1 MEMILSWA
9 NLHRTEI
16 RWHPELWW
24 KRMLSVCF
32 RVFKKAG
39 LSGEA
44 EIRKAQNGNMVSAG
58 SPAAASGNA
67 DENIAQNAEQ
77 FGRNAERLL
86 DTFGNA
92 ILRMSYSCLH
102 NMSDAEEI
110 LQETLIKYLTVQPE
124 LHGSEHEKAWL
135 LRVAANLSKNRLDY
149 NRLRD
154 TDELEETLVSQE
166 REDLSF
172 LWEAVKQLPEANR
185 EVIHLFYYEGYPT
198 AQIAKILNR
207 RESTVRSDLRRGRER
222 LKKILKEEYDFE

>member
-1 MEMILSWA
+1 MRDQKNRLYFFTLVLLFFVSV
-9 NLHRTEI
+9 
-16 RWHPELWW
+16 
-24 KRMLSVCF
+24 LSVT
-32 RVFKKAG
+32 
-39 LSGEA
+39 
-44 EIRKAQNGNMVSAG
+44 
-58 SPAAASGNA
+58 
-67 DENIAQNAEQ
+67 
-77 FGRNAERLL
+77 FGILMYRTNLL
-86 DTFGNA
+86 DTYGNTV
-92 ILRMSYSCLH
+92 LRMAYSYLH

>member
-1 MEMILSWA
+1 
-9 NLHRTEI
+9 
-16 RWHPELWW
+16 
-24 KRMLSVCF
+24 MLSACF
-32 RVFKKAG
+32 LAFAKAG

-44 EIRKAQNGNMVSAG
+44 ENRKVQTRKAQTRNVVSAG
-58 SPAAASGNA
+58 GRAAASGNA
-67 DENIAQNAEQ
+67 EENITQNAEQ

-92 ILRMSYSCLH
+92 ILRMAYSYLH

-110 LQETLIKYLTVQPE
+110 LQETLIRYLTVQTE
-124 LHGSEHEKAWL
+124 LQGPEHEKAWL

-166 REDLSF
+166 QEDLSF
-172 LWEAVKQLPEANR
+172 LWEAVKQLPDANR

-222 LKKILKEEYDFE
+222 LKKILKEDYDFE

>member
-1 MEMILSWA
+1 
-9 NLHRTEI
+9 
-16 RWHPELWW
+16 
-24 KRMLSVCF
+24 MLSLCF
-32 RVFKKAG
+32 QAFAKAG

-44 EIRKAQNGNMVSAG
+44 EIRKAQTGNMVSAG

-67 DENIAQNAEQ
+67 EENIAQNAEQ

-92 ILRMSYSCLH
+92 ILRMAYSYLH

-110 LQETLIKYLTVQPE
+110 LQETLIRYLTVQPE
-124 LHGSEHEKAWL
+124 LQGPEHEKAWL
-135 LRVAANLSKNRLDY
+135 LWVAANLSKNRLDY

-172 LWEAVKQLPEANR
+172 LWEAVKQLPDANR
-185 EVIHLFYYEGYPT
+185 EVIHLFYYEGYST

>member
-1 MEMILSWA
+1 MDFVLWNEGTFSEKLFSGILFW
-9 NLHRTEI
+9 I
-16 RWHPELWW
+16 RWIAE
-24 KRMLSVCF
+24 KVGSGNRT
-32 RVFKKAG
+32 AE
-39 LSGEA
+39 GEA
-44 EIRKAQNGNMVSAG
+44 EE
-58 SPAAASGNA
+58 
-67 DENIAQNAEQ
+67 DEKSVRAFHQ
-77 FGRNAERLL
+77 NAERLL
-86 DTFGNA
+86 DTHGSA
-92 ILRMSYSCLH
+92 VLRMAYSYLH
-102 NMSDAEEI
+102 NMSDAEDI
-110 LQETLIKYLTVQPE
+110 LQETLIKYLKIQPE
-124 LHGSEHEKAWL
+124 LEGPEHEKAWL

>member
-1 MEMILSWA
+1 
-9 NLHRTEI
+9 
-16 RWHPELWW
+16 
-24 KRMLSVCF
+24 MLSLCF
-32 RVFKKAG
+32 QAFAKAG

-44 EIRKAQNGNMVSAG
+44 EIRKAQTGNMVSAG

-67 DENIAQNAEQ
+67 EENIAQNAEQ

-92 ILRMSYSCLH
+92 ILRMAYSYLH

-110 LQETLIKYLTVQPE
+110 LQETLIRYLTVQPE
-124 LHGSEHEKAWL
+124 LQGPEHEKAWL

-172 LWEAVKQLPEANR
+172 LWEAVKQLPDANR

-222 LKKILKEEYDFE
+222 LKKILKEDYDFE

>member
-1 MEMILSWA
+1 
-9 NLHRTEI
+9 
-16 RWHPELWW
+16 
-24 KRMLSVCF
+24 
-32 RVFKKAG
+32 
-39 LSGEA
+39 
-44 EIRKAQNGNMVSAG
+44 
-58 SPAAASGNA
+58 
-67 DENIAQNAEQ
+67 
-77 FGRNAERLL
+77 
-86 DTFGNA
+86 
-92 ILRMSYSCLH
+92 
-102 NMSDAEEI
+102 MSDAEEI

-124 LHGSEHEKAWL
+124 LQGPVHEKAWL

>member
-1 MEMILSWA
+1 MDFV
-9 NLHRTEI
+9 
-16 RWHPELWW
+16 LWNEETFSE
-24 KRMLSVCF
+24 KL
-32 RVFKKAG
+32 
-39 LSGEA
+39 LSG
-44 EIRKAQNGNMVSAG
+44 IRSWIKRIAAKTKRGKGIAG
-58 SPAAASGNA
+58 AGA
-67 DENIAQNAEQ
+67 DQISIRAFNQ
-77 FGRNAERLL
+77 NAERLL
-86 DTFGNA
+86 DVYGNA
-92 ILRMSYSCLH
+92 VLRMAYSYLH

-110 LQETLIKYLTVQPE
+110 LQESLIKYLTVQPD

-166 REDLSF
+166 QEDLSF

-222 LKKILKEEYDFE
+222 LKKILKKEYDFE

>member
-1 MEMILSWA
+1 MDFVLWNEGTFSEKLFSG
-9 NLHRTEI
+9 I
-16 RWHPELWW
+16 RWIRWIAE
-24 KRMLSVCF
+24 KVE
-32 RVFKKAG
+32 
-39 LSGEA
+39 SGYRAAEVEA
-44 EIRKAQNGNMVSAG
+44 EE
-58 SPAAASGNA
+58 
-67 DENIAQNAEQ
+67 DEKSVRAFHQ
-77 FGRNAERLL
+77 NAERLL
-86 DTFGNA
+86 DTYGNTV
-92 ILRMSYSCLH
+92 LRMAYSYLH

>member
-1 MEMILSWA
+1 MDFVLWNEGTFSEKLFSGICFWI
-9 NLHRTEI
+9 RRITEKMGNGN
-16 RWHPELWW
+16 R
-24 KRMLSVCF
+24 
-32 RVFKKAG
+32 AA
-39 LSGEA
+39 EA
-44 EIRKAQNGNMVSAG
+44 EEDEKSVRAFHQNT
-58 SPAAASGNA
+58 
-67 DENIAQNAEQ
+67 
-77 FGRNAERLL
+77 ERLL
-86 DTFGNA
+86 DTYGNA
-92 ILRMSYSCLH
+92 VLRMAYSCLH

-110 LQETLIKYLTVQPE
+110 LQETLIKYLTAQPE
-124 LHGSEHEKAWL
+124 LHGPEHEKAWL

-172 LWEAVKQLPEANR
+172 LWEAVKQLPDANR

-198 AQIAKILNR
+198 AQIARILNR

>member
-1 MEMILSWA
+1 MDFVLWNEGTFSEKLFSGIRFW
-9 NLHRTEI
+9 I
-16 RWHPELWW
+16 RWIAE
-24 KRMLSVCF
+24 KVGSRYRAAEV
-32 RVFKKAG
+32 
-39 LSGEA
+39 EA
-44 EIRKAQNGNMVSAG
+44 EE
-58 SPAAASGNA
+58 
-67 DENIAQNAEQ
+67 DEKSVRAFHQ
-77 FGRNAERLL
+77 NAERLL
-86 DTFGNA
+86 DTYGNTV
-92 ILRMSYSCLH
+92 LRMAYSYLH

-207 RESTVRSDLRRGRER
+207 RESTVRSDLRRGRKR

>member
-1 MEMILSWA
+1 
-9 NLHRTEI
+9 
-16 RWHPELWW
+16 
-24 KRMLSVCF
+24 MLSLCF
-32 RVFKKAG
+32 QAFAKAG

-44 EIRKAQNGNMVSAG
+44 EIRKAQTGNMVSAG

-67 DENIAQNAEQ
+67 EENIAQNAEQ

-92 ILRMSYSCLH
+92 ILRMAYSYLH

-110 LQETLIKYLTVQPE
+110 LQETLIRYLTVRPE
-124 LHGSEHEKAWL
+124 LQGPVHEKAWL

-172 LWEAVKQLPEANR
+172 LWEAVKQLPDANR
-185 EVIHLFYYEGYPT
+185 EVIHLFYYEGYST